1 MEKKRICNNFSINYQ
16 YSRKSPF
23 FLVSV
28 FEWTTGLYVSSLMS
42 NDKESLIKQLV
53 EYAQLNGQEEIQ
65 LRKIII

>member
-1 MEKKRICNNFSINYQ
+1 M
-16 YSRKSPF
+16 
-23 FLVSV
+23 SV

>member
-1 MEKKRICNNFSINYQ
+1 MEKKTICNNFSINYQ
-16 YSRKSPF
+16 YSRKSPLS
-23 FLVSV
+23 LVSV

-65 LRKIII
+65 LRKMII